1 MNERTNTSN
10 MNHADDALRQT
21 MQRRKARRENITLP
35 EDFEYKVMSKMMNE
49 AMEKQKAAVKHLW
62 IVRAASVAAAVV
74 GVVVML
80 QWSMKENVQP
90 TDIVPGEVTE
100 HQPVAISPAPAV
112 EEEREQD
119 VVMPIHAASEH
130 KETAQAVVASV
141 QETTRE
147 EASQQAEELWVVTS
161 IPMEGSCSAYAT
173 DTMDDIVKRMQGF
186 ILQHESKENLI
197 VM

>member
-35 EDFEYKVMSKMMNE
+35 EDFEYKVMGKMMNE

-62 IVRAASVAAAVV
+62 FVRAASVAAVVV

-80 QWSMKENVQP
+80 QWGMKENVQP
-90 TDIVPGEVTE
+90 TDIVPGGVVE

-112 EEEREQD
+112 EEGEKD
-119 VVMPIHAASEH
+119 VVVPIHAASEH
-130 KETAQAVVASV
+130 KETAQAVVAPV

-161 IPMEGSCSAYAT
+161 IPMESSCSAYAT
-173 DTMDDIVKRMQGF
+173 DSMDDIVKRMQDF

>member
-35 EDFEYKVMSKMMNE
+35 EDFEYKVMGKMMNE

-62 IVRAASVAAAVV
+62 LVRTASVAVAVV

-80 QWSMKENVQP
+80 QWGMKENVQP
-90 TDIVPGEVTE
+90 TDIVPGGVVE

-112 EEEREQD
+112 EEGEKD
-119 VVMPIHAASEH
+119 VVVPIHAASEH
-130 KETAQAVVASV
+130 KETAQAVVAPV

-173 DTMDDIVKRMQGF
+173 DSMDDIVKRMQDF